1 MMRDMLNDLWSVSGM
16 SKTKQNNYLKTI
28 ERKKF
33 FSRVSVRVPLIG
45 PQQEPDTGKTRLRAW
60 QTRLMRSIRPEGKND
75 RQTDRNFYRN
85 HFDYRNPY
93 YSLSLKCFLSHKKI
107 CTVLNLLPS
116 FPSKGWSYLDATYFC
131 FITLATVGF
140 GDIIAGEAQDL
151 F

>member
-1 MMRDMLNDLWSVSGM
+1 M

-28 ERKKF
+28 ERKQF
-33 FSRVSVRVPLIG
+33 FSRVSVRVSLIG

-85 HFDYRNPY
+85 PY
-93 YSLSLKCFLSHKKI
+93 YSLSLKYFLSHKKI

-131 FITLATVGF
+131 FITLATVVF